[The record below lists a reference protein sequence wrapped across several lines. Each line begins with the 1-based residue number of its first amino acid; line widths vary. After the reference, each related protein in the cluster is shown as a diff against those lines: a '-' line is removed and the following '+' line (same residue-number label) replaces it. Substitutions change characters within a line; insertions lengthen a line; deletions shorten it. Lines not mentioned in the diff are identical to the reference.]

1 MLTHFY
7 QVDIYLH
14 NNINNINTMT
24 ELVETMEALK
34 LSELYCSEKEGSDE
48 SGAGTKE
55 NPLKTILQAMKV
67 AGKEPFPSIFV
78 DSKVEGAVV

>member
-1 MLTHFY
+1 
-7 QVDIYLH
+7 
-14 NNINNINTMT
+14 MT

-48 SGAGTKE
+48 NGTGTKE
-55 NPLKTILQAMKV
+55 NPVKTILQAMKI

-78 DSKVEGAVV
+78 DAKTEGKAEQKDVER